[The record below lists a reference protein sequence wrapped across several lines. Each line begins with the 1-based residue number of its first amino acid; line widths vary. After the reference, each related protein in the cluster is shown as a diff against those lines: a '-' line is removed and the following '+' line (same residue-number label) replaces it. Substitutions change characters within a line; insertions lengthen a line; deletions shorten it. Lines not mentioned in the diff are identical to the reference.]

1 MIAAWRGNVVRGWF
15 FPSGNLSRA
24 GMQEQTISTHRY
36 SSALHHTSV
45 IVEADSLFVVD
56 ELFNVNL

>member
-1 MIAAWRGNVVRGWF
+1 
-15 FPSGNLSRA
+15 
-24 GMQEQTISTHRY
+24 MQEQTISTHRY